1 MSGGFDY
8 AKAYKDYGAGK
19 YSDADFE
26 RYVDSNLSGA
36 WDLVNTYRQGGDMS
50 KFPMHGHMTPEQ
62 QAEYW
67 INRGATSKA
76 AFGRSHAA
84 EDAALYGGTYSG
96 GRSGRTDIMPGTQ
109 AYEDYFG
116 DSPGT
121 RFEGAMGQ
129 WQDNPAAAAGNGAAA
144 AAATAPITGG
154 GVPGSSLYPMGLV
167 DYEAPTA
174 MPGIPLEYQPWLQ
187 PDHIPDSLWNYQPP
201 TLQEWSLDP
210 RMGWADTPVSEFAPK
225 EESPPT
231 ARNEENDGNQGDP
244 LDHAKDISP
253 GVYMDQDGN
262 IRTSDPYGDYTYSEE
277 TWEDPDIQALSI
289 ADAEEAFDKW

>member
-26 RYVDSNLSGA
+26 RYVDSKGDLSGA
-36 WDLVNTYRQGGDMS
+36 WDLVNTYRQKGDMS
-50 KFPMHGHMTPEQ
+50 KFPMHGSMTPDQ

-121 RFEGAMGQ
+121 RFEGAMMQ
-129 WQDNPAAAAGNGAAA
+129 WQDNPEAAAGNGAAA
-144 AAATAPITGG
+144 AAAPAPITGG
-154 GVPGSSLYPMGLV
+154 GAPGSSLYPMGLV

-210 RMGWADTPVSEFAPK
+210 RMGWADTPVSEFAP

-231 ARNEENDGNQGDP
+231 GDDDPTEGMGGGTGPDGET
-244 LDHAKDISP
+244 
-253 GVYMDQDGN
+253 GN
-262 IRTSDPYGDYTYSEE
+262 PFIDDMNKQIA
-277 TWEDPDIQALSI
+277 WDI
-289 ADAEEAFDKW
+289 ADAIARGDDATDFDPDVQPGPPHTGLG